1 MKVAK
6 GKGTARN
13 ETKYEL
19 KPADDRLDFIY
30 ALGCIILVFFN
41 LLKGIILWR
50 LETSVLTD
58 DTEHFFPLI
67 LVVFLILVLIFG
79 CGYSWNRNSIVM
91 DHIYIYYFQKVWEE
105 KGSRWAREK

>member
-41 LLKGIILWR
+41 LLKGIIL
-50 LETSVLTD
+50 
-58 DTEHFFPLI
+58 
-67 LVVFLILVLIFG
+67 
-79 CGYSWNRNSIVM
+79 
-91 DHIYIYYFQKVWEE
+91 
-105 KGSRWAREK
+105 